1 MHCSSPMSTSVSDTD
16 QLTIGRWIWQRLIGE
31 LQRRGRGRRESGAFL
46 LGVRRGHRAYVH
58 DFVCY
63 DDLDSTALDQGYVTL
78 HSRGLKALW
87 AQCRARGLD
96 VVADVHTHPGSDTR
110 QSALDQRHPMIPVA
124 GHVAL
129 IVPNFAVTSRWRL
142 DGVGIHE
149 YLDSGWRS
157 HVAPQ
162 SRLRLSWWSW

>member
-1 MHCSSPMSTSVSDTD
+1 MRSSSPMITSVSNAE
-16 QLTIGRWIWQRLIGE
+16 QLTIGRWIWWRLIGE
-31 LQRRGRGRRESGAFL
+31 LRRRGQGRRESGAFL
-46 LGVRRGHRAYVH
+46 LGVRRGQRACVH
-58 DFVCY
+58 DFLCY
-63 DDLDSTALDQGYVTL
+63 DDLDSNALDQGYVTL

-87 AQCRARGLD
+87 AQCRARRLD

-110 QSALDQRHPMIPVA
+110 QSALDRRHPMIPVP

-129 IVPNFAVTSRWRL
+129 IVPNFAMTSRWRL

-149 YLDSGWRS
+149 YLDGGWKL

-162 SRLRLSWWSW
+162 SRLHLSWWP